1 MNYLLLVAIYAVD
14 SLALGLRP
22 AKGFSPAYASL
33 AGEKTS
39 QALLH
44 QSSYDLSSSGYLP
57 LANERTSLTLL
68 YQNNLNISD
77 HENHV
82 GTIVLDPMGQQDI
95 RDACEELGESMIS
108 FSTIIDHKDDFRWM
122 FSYLFYSN
130 GQRGQEEHAHFYI
143 QDGVLSVTK
152 GVENFSHYT
161 FPSHNLELP
170 VLCTQTSTGSTAD
183 RGKNANRKLV
193 RVRSEG
199 NTYVGFRDQKSFRF
213 LGMPYADPP
222 ARFTYPV
229 LYSPKSQFIRATEYG
244 PRCTQVDG
252 GGEDCLYLNIQTPY
266 IPKANSKEKLK
277 AVLFWI
283 HGGGFTGGSSADPLT
298 DGGNLASREDIVVV
312 SINYRLSTL
321 GFLAVPGTDLR
332 GNYGIADQVL
342 ALEWTIKNIAQFGGD
357 PQRITIVGESA
368 GAGSVRVLLGSP
380 PALDKFQRAIA
391 MSNLGGGLGL
401 GLESSYATTYSSY
414 LSISES
420 YKTAGQDI
428 FSGAGCNKGDIEQQ
442 VSCLRKIPAS
452 TLVNLP
458 TVARYVVQDGNF
470 VNTTELNLIEKD
482 AGTAHVPVIFG
493 NTADD
498 GASLI
503 TYPSS
508 EVQTQLEGLKE
519 ALGISTKYAQ
529 SIMDS
534 GLFPLYDTGNITLDS
549 FNVSQ
554 RIATN
559 LQTRCTSQATVFAG
573 ASSGVFESAYYYQ
586 MHRTSGGYDPNN
598 LGGPAATLDFP
609 KGDPELPYFRLHGS
623 DLPWVFGTLPSLR
636 DALDLYSV
644 QLISAYFAE
653 FVRSGQPNP
662 ALDFLDARGYQRTKD
677 AVDAFGRWERVS
689 HSEGPIQLLDF
700 PSDKGK
706 FQDLD
711 QCAFLG
717 YPIIH
722 YLV

>member
-213 LGMPYADPP
+213 L
-222 ARFTYPV
+222 
-229 LYSPKSQFIRATEYG
+229 
-244 PRCTQVDG
+244 
-252 GGEDCLYLNIQTPY
+252 
-266 IPKANSKEKLK
+266 